1 MRNIERS
8 SDMLHALLRNKVFI
22 IVTIADLIQQ
32 LGIWIRN
39 MALLFYVMDLTEND
53 PVAVSL
59 LTVLEYLPILLFSL
73 IGGALADRWEPKRTM
88 IMGDLLSAVSIA
100 GIVLSMQAGYGKT
113 IFAAVF
119 ISAVITQFSWPS
131 SSVMFKRHIPE
142 QQVTTAISISAAL
155 ASLFVIIGPII
166 GTLIFTWLGIYA
178 SLTVLVILFLCS
190 AAMQTALPK
199 VSQRT
204 SYAAVTLSHQFK
216 KSYSY
221 LLNNKNLRALVVGLT
236 LLELGLGLIQPLEV
250 YIVMD
255 RLGLEKE
262 AIQWLYGLYGIG
274 MFAGGVLSARMIHKI
289 QATNST
295 SAGFCVLA
303 LLIISEALSI
313 WFLFTG
319 SIRFMAGIVA
329 AFLQVVIEAFL
340 IRFTAERYIGI
351 INGTISTLV
360 VTGTLLGSSMAGVLM
375 KHTSLL
381 FVYCL
386 ASGIVFAAGIY
397 CRKLELNNK

>member
-1 MRNIERS
+1 MRNVERS
-8 SDMLHALLRNKVFI
+8 SDMLHTLLRNKVFI
-22 IVTIADLIQQ
+22 IVTTADLIQQ
-32 LGIWIRN
+32 MGIWIRN
-39 MALLFYVMDLTEND
+39 MALLFYIMELTAND

-73 IGGALADRWEPKRTM
+73 VGGALADRWEPKRTM

-100 GIVLSMQAGYGKT
+100 CIILSMQAGYGKT
-113 IFAAVF
+113 IFVAVF

-199 VSQRT
+199 VNQRT
-204 SYAAVTLSHQFK
+204 SYDAVTLIHQFK
-216 KSYSY
+216 KGYSY
-221 LLNNKNLRALVVGLT
+221 LLSNKNLRVLVVGLT
-236 LLELGLGLIQPLEV
+236 LLELGLGIIQPLEV

-262 AIQWLYGLYGIG
+262 AIQWLYGLYGTG
-274 MFAGGVLSARMIHKI
+274 MFAGGVLAARMIHKF
-289 QATNST
+289 QATNLT
-295 SAGFCVLA
+295 SVGFCVLA
-303 LLIISEALSI
+303 LLIFSEALSI

-329 AFLQVVIEAFL
+329 AFLQVMIEAFL
-340 IRFTAERYIGI
+340 MRFTAERYIGI

-360 VTGTLLGSSMAGVLM
+360 VTGTLMGSSMAGVLM

-386 ASGIVFAAGIY
+386 ASGIVFAAGMY